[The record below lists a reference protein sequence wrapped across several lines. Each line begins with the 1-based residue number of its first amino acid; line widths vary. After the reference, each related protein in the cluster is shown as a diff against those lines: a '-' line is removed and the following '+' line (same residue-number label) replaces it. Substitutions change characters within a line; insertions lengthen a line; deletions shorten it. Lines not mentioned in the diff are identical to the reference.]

1 MIGARQLPE
10 LVHDGS
16 GEWDP
21 MRSTGMRRNLRAV
34 LAGSLLFG
42 GLTTVSLAAV
52 SVLSEGTASAKG
64 SCAPVNP
71 RLVSGLEGPYAIA
84 LSGPDLFVTNTVY
97 PGTVGE
103 YTTSG
108 ATVNATLISGLNG
121 NDNGPYGIAVSG
133 PDIFVINPSTDGVG
147 EYTTSGA
154 TINASLISGL
164 NGPVGIAVSGSD
176 IFVTTHPAN
185 TKRAGTVG
193 EYTTSGATVNASLIS
208 GLNAPYGIAVS
219 GSDVFV
225 LNASSPGTVGEYTT
239 SGATVNASLISGLNG
254 PAAIAVSGSDLFV
267 TNTEYPDTVG
277 EYTTSGATIDASLIS
292 GLSDPLGIAV
302 SGSDSAFRRQP
313 RLTRRWPSTTTPL
326 VRPSPPSRQR
336 RDRWGRLSPSMAA
349 NLLGATSVTFNGV
362 AGTI

>member
-1 MIGARQLPE
+1 
-10 LVHDGS
+10 
-16 GEWDP
+16 
-21 MRSTGMRRNLRAV
+21 
-34 LAGSLLFG
+34 
-42 GLTTVSLAAV
+42 
-52 SVLSEGTASAKG
+52 
-64 SCAPVNP
+64 
-71 RLVSGLEGPYAIA
+71 
-84 LSGPDLFVTNTVY
+84 
-97 PGTVGE
+97 
-103 YTTSG
+103 
-108 ATVNATLISGLNG
+108 
-121 NDNGPYGIAVSG
+121 
-133 PDIFVINPSTDGVG
+133 VINPSTDGVG
-147 EYTTSGA
+147 EYTTSGV

-185 TKRAGTVG
+185 TKHAGTVG

-302 SGSDSAFRRQP
+302 SGSDLFVVNRDYEAVAEYDDATCP
-313 RLTRRWPSTTTPL
+313 TITTFTPKKGPVGTL
-326 VRPSPPSRQR
+326 VTIN
-336 RDRWGRLSPSMAA
+336 GA

-362 AGTI
+362 AGTITLDDANEIQVMVPAGATTAKIKVVTTRGNAKTATAFKVT